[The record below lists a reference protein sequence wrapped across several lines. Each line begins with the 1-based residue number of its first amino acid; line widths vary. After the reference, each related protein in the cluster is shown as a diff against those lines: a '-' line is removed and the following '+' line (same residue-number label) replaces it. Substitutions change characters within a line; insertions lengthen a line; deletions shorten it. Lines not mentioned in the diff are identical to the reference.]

1 MAKLAYSD
9 DDRKIMMITQASMNR
24 SRLLE
29 LINFIRL
36 SGYKKIGIANC
47 LSKQKEAEKLKLLL
61 EKYGLDVLAINCK
74 ESGLQ
79 ASDIDVSMCGA
90 CCDPLSQ
97 AEYLNEQNTEFNI
110 IVGLCL
116 GHGLLFEKYSK
127 VPVTTILVKG
137 SIEDIT

>member
-1 MAKLAYSD
+1 MAKLVYSD

-24 SRLLE
+24 SRLQE

-61 EKYGLDVLAINCK
+61 EKYDLDVFAINCK

-79 ASDIDVSMCGA
+79 ASDIDASMCGA